1 MSYIAH
7 SNQDKPITVR
17 YATVDAGREW
27 VDAKIRETPI
37 DARSGYVKVDER
49 HFHIAST
56 PAGEIVSLV
65 EWRENKDV
73 AGGVTPVHNLFCVDG
88 DSFDHALRA
97 WRGRLDPR
105 AESRAGSALLAVED
119 EPHLTAA
126 RPAARSGGR

>member
-1 MSYIAH
+1 MSFIAR

-17 YATVDAGREW
+17 YATVDVGREW
-27 VDAKIRETPI
+27 VDAKIRETPPE
-37 DARSGYVKVDER
+37 ARSGYVKVDER

-65 EWRENKDV
+65 EWRENKDA

-88 DSFDHALRA
+88 DSFEHALKA
-97 WRGRLDPR
+97 WRGRLAPR
-105 AESRAGSALLAVED
+105 TENKADTVLLTVED
-119 EPHLTAA
+119 EPHPAAA